1 MRTPCKHLFDWVQI
15 DYIQLNCALYFWCK
29 HLFYWVQI
37 DWAQLNS
44 VWLNMPAYLHISSR
58 NCRVLICDYAVWFLC
73 ANWRMNNVNIR
84 VTLFGNNFT
93 FVRLKLHIVGENGA
107 DFRQNIWPDFFMFH
121 VEHKSFSATHISS
134 SIFLKPGSRFA
145 PHPIKTEPHLLL
157 TCCTFFCVEK
167 KIFSVQL
174 YLLTLCLYCDIMV
187 S

>member
-1 MRTPCKHLFDWVQI
+1 MFIIQTFVLILRLNCIQLNCAQYMRTPCKHLFDWVQI
-15 DYIQLNCALYFWCK
+15 DCIQLNCALYFWCK

-107 DFRQNIWPDFFMFH
+107 DFRQNIYPVFFL
-121 VEHKSFSATHISS
+121 VLCQTLVLFSN
-134 SIFLKPGSRFA
+134 
-145 PHPIKTEPHLLL
+145 
-157 TCCTFFCVEK
+157 TF
-167 KIFSVQL
+167 
-174 YLLTLCLYCDIMV
+174 
-187 S
+187 